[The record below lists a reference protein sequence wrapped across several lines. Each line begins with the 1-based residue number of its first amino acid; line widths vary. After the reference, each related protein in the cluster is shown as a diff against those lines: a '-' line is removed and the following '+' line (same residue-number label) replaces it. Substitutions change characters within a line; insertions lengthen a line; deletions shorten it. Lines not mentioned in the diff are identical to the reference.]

1 MSTLLLAY
9 TVFTPSLVA
18 RPYMGPP
25 QAASSPVRVQSPLR
39 LQMDVDFSSL
49 AGKLD
54 AVKAME
60 PAEVDGEAQQ
70 ALWQLSGRR
79 DPAYKV
85 SGLMTQEPTFTRLF
99 THETWNAYTGRRLL
113 ARWWKTSIT
122 WRYSTILR
130 SVLPVSIIT
139 AAWAYMIAGLP
150 GVLLPRTSPVP
161 MSLLGTALGLLL
173 VFRTNNSYQRLSEA
187 REYWSQLIAHVRDI
201 GHTVA
206 MALVYDKRAPAAAR
220 DGAARICCYL
230 AAFAWE
236 LRGQLTGG
244 GIAEDTRVLD
254 ALLPAEEAAWIASQR
269 SRPAQL
275 LVSLRV
281 ELYEQFQLG
290 HLPAHL
296 HRKIEED
303 TRSLNLI
310 LGGCVRLFSS
320 PLPPTMS
327 RHIVRC
333 LQLFF
338 IGLPF
343 VLAGTMAPLTVAA
356 WVFVV
361 SYAFVGIDE
370 VGVQVEQP
378 FEVLPM
384 TKLCNVVMANL
395 DELFVTGT
403 AAHQRGGAR

>member
-1 MSTLLLAY
+1 
-9 TVFTPSLVA
+9 
-18 RPYMGPP
+18 
-25 QAASSPVRVQSPLR
+25 
-39 LQMDVDFSSL
+39 
-49 AGKLD
+49 
-54 AVKAME
+54 
-60 PAEVDGEAQQ
+60 
-70 ALWQLSGRR
+70 
-79 DPAYKV
+79 
-85 SGLMTQEPTFTRLF
+85 MTQEPTFTRLF
-99 THETWNAYTGRRLL
+99 THQTWNEYTGRRLL

-130 SVLPVSIIT
+130 SVLPVSTIT
-139 AAWAYMIAGLP
+139 ALWAYMIAGLP

-161 MSLLGTALGLLL
+161 MSLLDSRDCCSSSGPTT
-173 VFRTNNSYQRLSEA
+173 RTNASA
-187 REYWSQLIAHVRDI
+187 RRAVWSPLITHVRDRV
-201 GHTVA
+201 TMA
-206 MALVYDKRAPAAAR
+206 ALVYDKRAPAAAR
-220 DGAARICCYL
+220 GSRTHLLLPRRLCVGIAGAAHRRWHRRGHAGTRRP
-230 AAFAWE
+230 AA
-236 LRGQLTGG
+236 R
-244 GIAEDTRVLD
+244 R
-254 ALLPAEEAAWIASQR
+254 EAAWIASQR

-338 IGLPF
+338 VGLPF
-343 VLAGTMAPLTVAA
+343 VLAGTMAPLTVAV

-378 FEVLPM
+378 LVLPAPA
-384 TKLCNVVMANL
+384 LCTVMADL
-395 DELFVTGT
+395 DELFVTGA